1 VFIAPCTQC
10 IAVFVRQEP
19 VDVDHRRHG
28 QEGHAYPLAFEVL
41 GFGDAGLAVNRNEA
55 MAERARRKNRKRD
68 ERALLIGETLDE
80 FRAGIFRNIEL
91 LAARHAVEDRPRLI
105 DGNEIELDAVRPDLA
120 GIERLHAVVEPARE
134 RKLQLGHGGVPQV
147 RHARA

>member
-1 VFIAPCTQC
+1 MKPWRNARDGKTGSATNGHCLLAKRWTNSELEYSSPE
-10 IAVFVRQEP
+10 FVQR
-19 VDVDHRRHG
+19 
-28 QEGHAYPLAFEVL
+28 
-41 GFGDAGLAVNRNEA
+41 FGN
-55 MAERARRKNRKRD
+55 NRKRD

-91 LAARHAVEDRPRLI
+91 LATRHAVENGPRLI
-105 DGNEIELDAVRPDLA
+105 DCNEIELDAVRPDLA

-147 RHARA
+147 PSCAGLTRASIYFARQVS